1 MTNRFTHSLAWP
13 DAKAR
18 IIDNVAELQ
27 AMLDDLIESFPDGSN
42 HARDTRAQF
51 QRIAGMTKA

>member
-1 MTNRFTHSLAWP
+1 MNNRFTHSLTWP
-13 DAKAR
+13 DAKTR

-51 QRIAGMTKA
+51 ERIAGVTMA

>member
-1 MTNRFTHSLAWP
+1 MTNQFTHSLAWP

-27 AMLDDLIESFPDGSN
+27 AMLDDLIEAFPDGCD
-42 HARDTRAQF
+42 HARETRAQF
-51 QRIAGMTKA
+51 QRIERVTMA

>member
-1 MTNRFTHSLAWP
+1 MTNRFTHSITWP

-27 AMLDDLIESFPDGSN
+27 AMIDDLIEAFPDGCN
-42 HARDTRAQF
+42 HVLDTKAQF
-51 QRIAGMTKA
+51 QRIAKLTGL